1 MNAIEFETQTHN
13 GIVEIPPEYQAWQNK
28 TVRVILLESEEKQS
42 LAKIPRFTAVTL
54 KTQNFR
60 FDREQANER

>member
-28 TVRVILLESEEKQS
+28 TVRVILLEPDEKQS
-42 LAKIPRFTAVTL
+42 LAKTPRFTAVTL
-54 KTQNFR
+54 KTQNYR

>member
-28 TVRVILLESEEKQS
+28 TVRVILLEPEEKQS
-42 LAKIPRFTAVTL
+42 LAKTPRFTAATL
-54 KTQNFR
+54 KTQKFR

>member
-13 GIVEIPPEYQAWQNK
+13 GIVEIPSEYQAWQNRM
-28 TVRVILLESEEKQS
+28 VRVILLEPEEKQS
-42 LAKIPRFTAVTL
+42 LAKSPRFTAVTL
-54 KTQNFR
+54 KTQNYR

>member
-1 MNAIEFETQTHN
+1 MNAIEFEAQTHN

-28 TVRVILLESEEKQS
+28 TVRVILLESKEKYS
-42 LAKIPRFTAVTL
+42 PAKTPRFTAVTL
-54 KTQNFR
+54 KTQNYR

>member
-1 MNAIEFETQTHN
+1 MNAIEFDTQTHN

-28 TVRVILLESEEKQS
+28 TVRVILLEPDEKQS
-42 LAKIPRFTAVTL
+42 LAKTPRFTAVTL
-54 KTQNFR
+54 KTQNYR

>member
-13 GIVEIPPEYQAWQNK
+13 GIIEIPPEYQTWQNK